1 MDRIRA
7 EPYPVTD
14 ATLNNGTH
22 RWTVDE
28 NATWTSGQTVPVE
41 LRGQVLRSYS
51 TKPFTARL
59 TADGVWSD
67 KYHTFI
73 NGTYHAT
80 EDWFLVNLQSGQQ
93 YQFTIEADDPH
104 VRGAPKINAI
114 FDTWG
119 LRLSSH
125 GQTSV
130 TLTAWQNGDYLVHVD
145 GAPFTGFAAH
155 YRLRVELVS

>member
-1 MDRIRA
+1 M
-7 EPYPVTD
+7 
-14 ATLNNGTH
+14 
-22 RWTVDE
+22 
-28 NATWTSGQTVPVE
+28 
-41 LRGQVLRSYS
+41 LRSYS

-93 YQFTIEADDPH
+93 YRFTIEADDPH

-114 FDTWG
+114 FNTWG